1 MRSPLVALRALSGRF
16 VIATVVCFAVM
27 GAAVFRINSMIDDR
41 VSQIP
46 RVQLTTATASGTA
59 TNYLI
64 IGSDTRSFVQS
75 EQDKEAFTDAD
86 TTADGPARSDTM
98 MVLHADGDASYIV
111 SFPRDLMV
119 NVPTLGSQKINAA
132 FNKGPQLVIDTLQQ
146 DFGVP
151 INHYVEVNF
160 KTFEDIVNAVGS
172 VPVFFPYDAR
182 DQLSGL
188 LIGPFP
194 GCHHL
199 DGPQALAYVRSR
211 YLEYF
216 IDGTW
221 QNASPQADIDRIQRQ
236 QEFIKTLGSIAVA
249 RTLDDPTLAPGL
261 ADKVIPNLTVD
272 TGFDRPAFNQFVQAF
287 MGLSGGSGGPTFE
300 TLPWER
306 GNSAGSFLTVKEPEA
321 DAVLAV
327 LKGQAPIPTTT
338 TAPTG
343 DTSSGGT
350 TAPSAVRPSDVRVL
364 VQNASGAQGA
374 AASTSEKFSSL
385 GFVSGGTANDPRG
398 TIDHSEVRYAPSDL
412 AKAKLVAGY
421 VPDAQLVEDSSLSGT
436 DVVVALGRSFKG
448 LGSGPATTG
457 AGAPTTTTAAGPPA
471 CE

>member
-1 MRSPLVALRALSGRF
+1 VISPLRATRALSGRI
-16 VIATVVCFAVM
+16 VIAIVLCALVM

-41 VSQIP
+41 ISKIP
-46 RVQLTTATASGTA
+46 RVQLTTAPASGTG

-75 EQDKEAFTDAD
+75 EQDKQAFTDSN

-98 MVLHADGDASYIV
+98 MVLHADGDASYVV

-146 DFGVP
+146 DFNVP

-188 LIGPFP
+188 SIGPFP
-194 GCHHL
+194 GCHQL
-199 DGPQALAYVRSR
+199 DGPMALAYVRSR

-216 IDGTW
+216 IDGEW
-221 QNASPQADIDRIQRQ
+221 QNASPQADIDRITRQ
-236 QEFIKTLGSIAVA
+236 QEFIKTLGHIAVE

-261 ADKVIPNLTVD
+261 VDKVIPNLTVD
-272 TGFDRPAFNQFVQAF
+272 TGFDRPAFNQLVQAF
-287 MGLSGGSGGPTFE
+287 MGLSGTGGGPIFE

-338 TAPTG
+338 TAPAPAG
-343 DTSSGGT
+343 GSGAT
-350 TAPSAVRPSDVRVL
+350 TTPAVRPSDVRVL
-364 VQNASGAQGA
+364 VRNASGVQGA
-374 AASTSEKFSSL
+374 ASTTSEKLTSL
-385 GFVSGGTANDPRG
+385 GFVSGGSANDPRG

-412 AKAKLVAGY
+412 AKAQLVASY
-421 VPDAQLVEDSSLSGT
+421 VPDAQLVADSSLPGT
-436 DVVVALGRSFKG
+436 DVVVALGKSFQG
-448 LGSGPATTG
+448 LGNGTPTTG
-457 AGAPTTTTAAGPPA
+457 VGSPTTTTAAGPPA